1 MYIVLSSGSSATTGE
16 RRMPV
21 KFSYDPQFGLRIEP
35 ELDSELSREEAMIVA
50 VRDLGAGM
58 NSLSQAMWEFYE
70 EFRFKQFYK
79 TDAPSPARVDET
91 SPPRIDEVFPA
102 RADEPAPAP
111 AARTRK
117 PAKKPSAPA
126 RKKAPAVKS
135 KKRRK

>member
-1 MYIVLSSGSSATTGE
+1 
-16 RRMPV
+16 MPV

-50 VRDLGAGM
+50 VRDLAAGM

-79 TDAPSPARVDET
+79 RDEPSPARGPE
-91 SPPRIDEVFPA
+91 PRA
-102 RADEPAPAP
+102 
-111 AARTRK
+111 
-117 PAKKPSAPA
+117 PAKKPSAPT

-135 KKRRK
+135 KQRRK